1 MRGRAGARG
10 GASAR
15 RETRGAGQVLRQAP
29 KGEVAYA
36 VPPPSYTPRPSPR
49 TNRTRRVLQVG
60 GVVVV
65 HQLTD
70 NTQQFFAGH
79 QGREIT
85 ALTIHPEE
93 NIIATGEQPV
103 SLSSPS
109 PLRPALP

>member
-1 MRGRAGARG
+1 MPKHRLFPRIPYPLLTGGLGGTGARG

-15 RETRGAGQVLRQAP
+15 RDARGAWQVLRQAP

-36 VPPPSYTPRPSPR
+36 
-49 TNRTRRVLQVG
+49 VG

-70 NTQQFFAGH
+70 NTQQFFTGH

-85 ALTIHPEE
+85 ALAIHPEE
-93 NIIATGEQPV
+93 NIIATGEH
-103 SLSSPS
+103 
-109 PLRPALP
+109 